1 MDVVE
6 VLEKAKER
14 LRGHWCQ
21 GALYRDSES
30 NEVIPEVPGCRVCA
44 YGAIGSVCR
53 STPPSVSRGRLLDRL
68 DEAAYMISDGE
79 FSGAPSYNDAE
90 GRTEEEV
97 LALFDKAIELAKAEA
112 AGG

>member
-21 GALYRDSES
+21 GTYAMRDDGSQC
-30 NEVIPEVPGCRVCA
+30 PTLTPGCRVRA
-44 YGAIGSVCR
+44 HGAIMSLYLPGERPAKVGA
-53 STPPSVSRGRLLDRL
+53 VELLN
-68 DEAAYMISDGE
+68 EATKQISG
-79 FSGAPSYNDAE
+79 GQYTHAPSYNDTE

-97 LALFDKAIELAKAEA
+97 LALFDKAIELAKAEEVNA
-112 AGG
+112 K

>member
-21 GALYRDSES
+21 GALYRDSDDR
-30 NEVIPEVPGCRVCA
+30 VLGKDFDGCRVCA
-44 YGAIGSVCR
+44 YGAVV
-53 STPPSVSRGRLLDRL
+53 SVSARDSTAPMLTVLGRL
-68 DEAAYMISDGE
+68 DEAAWEDSDGG
-79 FSGAPSYNDAE
+79 FFKASSYNDAE

-97 LALFDKAIELAKAEA
+97 LALFDKAIELAKAED